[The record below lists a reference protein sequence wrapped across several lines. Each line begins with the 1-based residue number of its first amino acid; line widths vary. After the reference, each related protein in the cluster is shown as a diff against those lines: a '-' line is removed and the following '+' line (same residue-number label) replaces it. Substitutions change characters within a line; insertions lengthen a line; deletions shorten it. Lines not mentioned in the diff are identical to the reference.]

1 MTAKT
6 IMENLMELD
15 ELKAAWQSL
24 DRRLEQQNA
33 ISLLLLKDDR
43 SKRMR
48 SSLRPLFWG
57 QLLQMLFGV
66 AFVALAACLWIHT
79 GSTQLELPWHV
90 VLAGVFV
97 HAYGV
102 ATIALAGCTMGLIR
116 TIDYSLPVLGIQKQ
130 LLKLRRFYLI
140 NGMIAGLPW
149 WFMWV
154 PVLMVLVG
162 LDGGDLYAKAPSVIW
177 IGMGIGIA
185 GLLATGWFHRW
196 SRSPRRPR
204 LAKAMEDSVTGASL
218 RKAQAILG
226 EISHFEAE

>member
-1 MTAKT
+1 
-6 IMENLMELD
+6 MEPD

-33 ISLLLLKDDR
+33 ISLLLLKDER

-57 QLLQMLFGV
+57 QLLQMLFGL
-66 AFVALAACLWIHT
+66 AFVALAASLWIRA
-79 GSTQLELPWHV
+79 GSAPLDLPWHV
-90 VLAGVFV
+90 LLAGIFV

-102 ATIALAGCTMGLIR
+102 AAIALAGCTMGLVR

-130 LLKLRRFYLI
+130 LLKLRRFYI
-140 NGMIAGLPW
+140 VNGMIVGLPW

-154 PVLMVLVG
+154 PVLIVLSG
-162 LDGGDLYAKAPSVIW
+162 LAGVDLHARAPSIVW

-185 GLLATGWFHRW
+185 GLLATWWFHRW

-204 LAKAMEDSVTGASL
+204 LAKAMEDSVTGGSL

-226 EISHFEAE
+226 EISQFEAE

>member
-1 MTAKT
+1 
-6 IMENLMELD
+6 MELD
-15 ELKAAWQSL
+15 EMKAAWQSL

-33 ISLLLLKDDR
+33 INLLLLKDDR
-43 SKRMR
+43 TRKMR

-57 QLLQMLFGV
+57 QVAQMLFGLV
-66 AFVALAACLWIHT
+66 FVVLASSLWIRA
-79 GSTQLELPWHV
+79 GSVPLHLPWHV
-90 VLAGVFV
+90 VAAGVFV

-102 ATIALAGCTMGLIR
+102 ATIALAGCTLGLVR

-130 LLKLRRFYLI
+130 LLKLRRFYI
-140 NGMIAGLPW
+140 VNGMVAGLPW

-162 LDGGDLYAKAPSVIW
+162 LGGGDLYAKAPSVAW
-177 IGMGIGIA
+177 IGMGIGIV

-204 LAKAMEDSVTGASL
+204 LAKAMEDSVAGGSL

>member
-1 MTAKT
+1 
-6 IMENLMELD
+6 MENIMELD

-24 DRRLEQQNA
+24 DRRLERQSA

-57 QLLQMLFGV
+57 QLLQMLFGLV
-66 AFVALAACLWIHT
+66 FVALAASLWIRA
-79 GSTQLELPWHV
+79 GSTPLELPWHV

-102 ATIALAGCTMGLIR
+102 AAIALAGCTVGLIR

-130 LLKLRRFYLI
+130 LLKLRRFYII

-162 LDGGDLYAKAPSVIW
+162 LGGGDLYAKAPSVVW

-196 SRSPRRPR
+196 SRSPQRPR
-204 LAKAMEDSVTGASL
+204 LAKSMEDSVTGGSL

>member
-1 MTAKT
+1 MEN
-6 IMENLMELD
+6 IMEHD

-57 QLLQMLFGV
+57 QLLQMLFGL
-66 AFVALAACLWIHT
+66 AFVALAASLWIRA
-79 GSTQLELPWHV
+79 GSTPLGLPWHV

-102 ATIALAGCTMGLIR
+102 AAIALAGCTMGLIR

-130 LLKLRRFYLI
+130 LLKLRRLYII

-154 PVLMVLVG
+154 PVLMVLAG
-162 LDGGDLYAKAPSVIW
+162 LAGGDLYARAPSVVW
-177 IGMGIGIA
+177 TGMGIGIA
-185 GLLATGWFHRW
+185 GLLASWWFHHW
-196 SRSPRRPR
+196 SRNPLRPR
-204 LAKAMEDSVTGASL
+204 LANAVEDSVAGGSL

-226 EISHFEAE
+226 EISHFEAD

>member
-1 MTAKT
+1 
-6 IMENLMELD
+6 MELD

-33 ISLLLLKDDR
+33 INLLLLKDDR

-57 QLLQMLFGV
+57 QLMQMLFGLL
-66 AFVALAACLWIHT
+66 FVALAASLWIRA
-79 GSTQLELPWHV
+79 GSAPLDLPWHV

-102 ATIALAGCTMGLIR
+102 AAIALAGCTMGLIR

-130 LLKLRRFYLI
+130 LLKLRRFYII

-154 PVLMVLVG
+154 PVLMALAG
-162 LDGGDLYAKAPSVIW
+162 LAGVDLYAQAPSVVW

-185 GLLATGWFHRW
+185 GLLATWWFHRW

-204 LAKAMEDSVTGASL
+204 LAKAMEDSVTGGSL

-226 EISHFEAE
+226 EISHFEAD

>member
-1 MTAKT
+1 
-6 IMENLMELD
+6 MENIMELD

-43 SKRMR
+43 TKRMR

-57 QLLQMLFGV
+57 QLLQMLFGLL
-66 AFVALAACLWIHT
+66 FVALAASLWIRA
-79 GSTQLELPWHV
+79 GSAPLDLPWHV

-102 ATIALAGCTMGLIR
+102 ATIALAGCTIGLIR
-116 TIDYSLPVLGIQKQ
+116 TIDYSSPVLGIQKQ
-130 LLKLRRFYLI
+130 LLKLRRFYII

-154 PVLMVLVG
+154 PVLMVLMVLAG
-162 LDGGDLYAKAPSVIW
+162 VDIYAKAPSVVW

-185 GLLATGWFHRW
+185 GLLATRWFHRR
-196 SRSPRRPR
+196 SRNPRRPR
-204 LAKAMEDSVTGASL
+204 LAKAVEDSVAGGSL

-226 EISHFEAE
+226 ELSHFEAE

>member
-1 MTAKT
+1 
-6 IMENLMELD
+6 MELD

-57 QLLQMLFGV
+57 QLLQMLFGLL
-66 AFVALAACLWIHT
+66 FVALAASLWIRA
-79 GSTQLELPWHV
+79 GSAPLDLPWHL

-102 ATIALAGCTMGLIR
+102 AAIALAGCTMGLIR

-130 LLKLRRFYLI
+130 LLKLRRFYII

-154 PVLMVLVG
+154 PVLMVLAG
-162 LDGGDLYAKAPSVIW
+162 LAGGDLYAKAPSVVW
-177 IGMGIGIA
+177 TGMGIGIA
-185 GLLATGWFHRW
+185 GLLATWWFHRW
-196 SRSPRRPR
+196 SRSPQRPR
-204 LAKAMEDSVTGASL
+204 LAKAMEDSVTGGSL

>member
-1 MTAKT
+1 
-6 IMENLMELD
+6 MELD

-24 DRRLEQQNA
+24 DRRLERQNA
-33 ISLLLLKDDR
+33 INLLLLKDDR

-48 SSLRPLFWG
+48 SSLHPLFWG
-57 QLLQMLFGV
+57 QLLQMLFGL
-66 AFVALAACLWIHT
+66 AFVALAASLWMRA
-79 GSTQLELPWHV
+79 GSVPLDLPWHV

-102 ATIALAGCTMGLIR
+102 AAIALAGCTMGLVR

-130 LLKLRRFYLI
+130 LLKLRRFYII
-140 NGMIAGLPW
+140 NGMIVGLPW

-162 LDGGDLYAKAPSVIW
+162 LGGGDLYAKAPSVIW

-185 GLLATGWFHRW
+185 GLLATWWFHRW

-204 LAKAMEDSVTGASL
+204 LAKAMEDSVTGGSL

>member
-1 MTAKT
+1 
-6 IMENLMELD
+6 MEPD
-15 ELKAAWQSL
+15 ELKATWQSL

-33 ISLLLLKDDR
+33 INLLLLKDDR

-57 QLLQMLFGV
+57 QLLQMLFGLL
-66 AFVALAACLWIHT
+66 FVALASSLWIRA
-79 GSTQLELPWHV
+79 GSAPLDLPWHV

-102 ATIALAGCTMGLIR
+102 AAIALAGCTMGLIR

-130 LLKLRRFYLI
+130 LLKLRRFYI
-140 NGMIAGLPW
+140 VNGMITGLPW

-162 LDGGDLYAKAPSVIW
+162 LAGGDIFAKAPSVVW

-185 GLLATGWFHRW
+185 GLLATWWFHRW
-196 SRSPRRPR
+196 SRSPQRPR
-204 LAKAMEDSVTGASL
+204 LAKAMEDSVTGGSL

-226 EISHFEAE
+226 EISQFETE

>member
-1 MTAKT
+1 
-6 IMENLMELD
+6 MENIMELD

-43 SKRMR
+43 TRRMR

-57 QLLQMLFGV
+57 QLLQMLFGLL
-66 AFVALAACLWIHT
+66 FVALAASLWIRA
-79 GSTQLELPWHV
+79 GSAPSDLPRHV
-90 VLAGVFV
+90 LLAGVFV

-102 ATIALAGCTMGLIR
+102 AAIALAGCTMGLIR

-130 LLKLRRFYLI
+130 LLKLRRLYLV

-154 PVLMVLVG
+154 PVLMVL
-162 LDGGDLYAKAPSVIW
+162 LALAGGDLYAKAPSVVW

-185 GLLATGWFHRW
+185 GLLATAWFHRW
-196 SRSPRRPR
+196 SRSPQRPR
-204 LAKAMEDSVTGASL
+204 LAKAMEDSMAGSSL

-226 EISHFEAE
+226 EISRFEAE

>member
-1 MTAKT
+1 
-6 IMENLMELD
+6 MEPD

-24 DRRLEQQNA
+24 DRRLERQNA

-57 QLLQMLFGV
+57 QLLQMLFGLL
-66 AFVALAACLWIHT
+66 FVALAASLWIRA
-79 GSTQLELPWHV
+79 GSASLDLPWHV

-102 ATIALAGCTMGLIR
+102 AAIALAGCTMGLIR

-130 LLKLRRFYLI
+130 LLKLRRFYI
-140 NGMIAGLPW
+140 VSGMIVGLPW

-154 PVLMVLVG
+154 PVLMVLAG
-162 LDGGDLYAKAPSVIW
+162 LAGADLYANAPSVVW
-177 IGMGIGIA
+177 IGMGVGIA
-185 GLLATGWFHRW
+185 GLLATWWFHRW
-196 SRSPRRPR
+196 SRSPQRPR
-204 LAKAMEDSVTGASL
+204 LAKAMEDSVTGGSL
-218 RKAQAILG
+218 RKAQTILG
-226 EISHFEAE
+226 EISQFEAE